1 MDKKDINKNNLCSED
16 LFAAL
21 KENNIIAESFAE
33 ELMLL
38 LNSFFTCSAE
48 LHGKNIIVD
57 FLNGQ
62 RFKVTVKN
70 IKR

>member
-1 MDKKDINKNNLCSED
+1 MDNIELNTED

-21 KENNIIAESFAE
+21 KENNITVESFAE
-33 ELMLL
+33 EIKLL
-38 LNSFFTCSAE
+38 LNSFFTCYANS
-48 LHGKNIIVD
+48 HGKNIMVD

-62 RFKVTVKN
+62 RFKITVKN